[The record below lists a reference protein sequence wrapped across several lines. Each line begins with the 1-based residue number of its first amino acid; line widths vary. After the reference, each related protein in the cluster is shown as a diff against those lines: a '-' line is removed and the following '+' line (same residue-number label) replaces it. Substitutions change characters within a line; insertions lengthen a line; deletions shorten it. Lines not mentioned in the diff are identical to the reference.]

1 MNALRRFIASRAA
14 RRLSKLGHDKAH
26 QRIIETAAR
35 IRNELNLPPHPGL
48 RT

>member
-1 MNALRRFIASRAA
+1 MIRALLNRFAA
-14 RRLSKLGHDKAH
+14 RRLSKLGHDKAR